1 MQAIRD
7 SKFEAG
13 DSVKSNSLVY
23 ASLKR
28 YTISDD
34 KKIRLQ
40 RVKRKV

>member
-1 MQAIRD
+1 MQNIRD

-28 YTISDD
+28 YKMPDE
-34 KKIRLQ
+34 KQIRLY
-40 RVKRKV
+40 RVKCIQ